1 METSETVISDTPL
14 NELTRKYILVR
25 DRRNELKA
33 EYERFDEELQT
44 ELKAL
49 EAEMLEIC
57 KAVDAN
63 SIKTDSGTVIRSVK
77 TRYWTNDWD
86 SMHTFIAQ
94 NHAFGL
100 LEKRLHQSN
109 MKQWLEENPH
119 LEPAGLNVDKEYTV
133 VVRRAK

>member
-1 METSETVISDTPL
+1 MEEGTISGVPL
-14 NELTRKYILVR
+14 NQLTAQYIKIR
-25 DRRNELKA
+25 DRRMELKT
-33 EYERFDEELQT
+33 EYETIDAQLKTQLEEL
-44 ELKAL
+44 
-49 EAEMLEIC
+49 EAQMLDIC
-57 KAVDAN
+57 KSVNAD

-109 MKQWLEENPH
+109 MKQWLEENPD
-119 LEPAGLNVDKEYTV
+119 LEPAGLNVDKEFTV